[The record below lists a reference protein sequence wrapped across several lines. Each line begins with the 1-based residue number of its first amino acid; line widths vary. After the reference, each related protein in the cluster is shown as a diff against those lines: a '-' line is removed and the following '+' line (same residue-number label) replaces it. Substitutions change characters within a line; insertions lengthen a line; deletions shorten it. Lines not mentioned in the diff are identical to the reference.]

1 MADAKDHFIG
11 NDDMVRWFREKLR
24 DILPNARTD
33 EDRWEFALYALHV
46 EDIKDWP
53 GPLGRRAGI
62 DPSTQAGLEKA
73 VEHIRIAARIAEE
86 AGDSDVAVKSKQ
98 TDVEESA
105 RVIENG
111 DAEGLVLSNHTE
123 APAVTFTNIEVNG
136 IPVSFTMRQ
145 DVTGAES
152 VRVHYE
158 EFQKLIAMDWIET
171 LDVCDKNGNKIRRI
185 KGEPEPKVEPPTA
198 SQPSQPAAPPAGGA
212 PTGRAP
218 QSGQSEHIAT
228 NATVERFGAQQQF
241 RALVFRD
248 ANGKK
253 IANLF
258 FPDPSKPRS
267 RLWDMVIDITDAD
280 WPAATDGATK
290 DINLKLFTVPD
301 PKNPQ
306 YNKIIAVGR
315 A

>member
-1 MADAKDHFIG
+1 LADAEHFITRE
-11 NDDMVRWFREKLR
+11 DMRLWFLLKLR
-24 DILPNARTD
+24 DILPHARTD
-33 EDRWEFALYALHV
+33 EDRWEFARYALHV

-53 GPLGRRAGI
+53 GPLGRRAGT
-62 DPSTQAGLEKA
+62 DPSTQEGLEKA
-73 VEHIRIAARIAEE
+73 VERVRLAAHIAEE
-86 AGDSDVAVKSKQ
+86 AGEFRMTAKKEEQPVREIDATVDS
-98 TDVEESA
+98 
-105 RVIENG
+105 
-111 DAEGLVLSNHTE
+111 LVLSNHTE

-158 EFQKLIAMDWIET
+158 EFQKLIAMDWVET

-198 SQPSQPAAPPAGGA
+198 SQPSQPAAPPASGGGA
-212 PTGRAP
+212 PAGRAP

-228 NATVERFGAQQQF
+228 TATVERFGAQQQF

-280 WPAATDGATK
+280 WPAAQDGATK